1 MPKITAGAGF
11 LQVLVTYFECL
22 DLQWKEEFFIQ
33 QVTTNFSAEN
43 NIALF
48 IVHKLPEICSLILQV
63 T

>member
-11 LQVLVTYFECL
+11 LQVLVAYFECL
-22 DLQWKEEFFIQ
+22 DLQWKKEFIIQ
-33 QVTTNFSAEN
+33 QVTMNFSAEN
-43 NIALF
+43 NIALS